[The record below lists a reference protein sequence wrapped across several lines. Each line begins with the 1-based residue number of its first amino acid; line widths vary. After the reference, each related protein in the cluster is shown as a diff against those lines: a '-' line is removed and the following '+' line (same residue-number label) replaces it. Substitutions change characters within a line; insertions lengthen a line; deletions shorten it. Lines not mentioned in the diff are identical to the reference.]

1 MKHKLIVIEGT
12 DCSGK
17 QTQSELLNKK
27 LQAMGYGVQKSMF
40 PMYNTPTGRLIAGPY
55 LGKAEYGT
63 SFFPEGASHVD
74 GKVAGLYFAADRYY
88 NKQKLLD
95 ILNANHL
102 ILDRYVESNMAH
114 QAGKEKDPKKR
125 AEIYKW
131 FAKLEYEMLELPK
144 PDIRVF
150 LYMPNQFAGQLKK
163 DRKEKPDGHESD
175 EDYLKLAET
184 AYLELAKKLNYKVVN
199 CVKDGKVRTIED
211 INQELTEYVVSKLEP
226 HPTKQDFGHSK

>member
-17 QTQSELLNKK
+17 QTQSELLANKLK
-27 LQAMGYGVQKSMF
+27 LSGMPIQKSMF
-40 PMYNTPTGRLIAGPY
+40 PMYNTPTGRIIAGPY
-55 LGKAEYGT
+55 LGKPEYGT
-63 SFFPEGASHVD
+63 SYFEEGASHVD
-74 GKVAGLYFAADRYY
+74 GRVAGLYFAADRYY

-95 ILNANHL
+95 ILKTDHL

-114 QAGKEKDPKKR
+114 QAGKEKDSQKR
-125 AEIYKW
+125 AEIYDW

-150 LYMPNQFAGQLKK
+150 LYMPNKYATQLKQG
-163 DRKEKPDGHESD
+163 REEKPDGHESD

-184 AYLELAKKLNYKVVN
+184 AYLELAQKHNYKVID
-199 CVKDGKVRTIED
+199 CVKDGKIRTIED
-211 INQELTEYVVSKLEP
+211 INQELTQYVLKELTPEQGL
-226 HPTKQDFGHSK
+226 HQTR